1 MPYIQQ
7 NVHMMLDDEAFR
19 TIEHVDNSLYV
30 QEAVRKVVAG
40 MLEISSAYMYNDA
53 ISKAWDADY
62 EEPSVSSIGDA
73 APTIAFALLD

>member
-53 ISKAWDADY
+53 IRAKHGMLIMKSL
-62 EEPSVSSIGDA
+62 PSLPLA
-73 APTIAFALLD
+73 TLLPPLHLHY